1 MIGLLIAA
9 IFPVAVF
16 MIIIYRRD
24 TEKEPKGLLVKCFLG
39 GCVITIPVV
48 FLGLFL
54 DEFNV
59 FNSAAMSSF
68 YDAFVVAA
76 TVEEG
81 FKFLLL
87 YFIIRKRN
95 EFDQH
100 FDGIVYAVFISLG
113 FAFVENVLY
122 VAEYGFGTAVVRAVL
137 AVPAHGLFGVCMGYF
152 FAHAKFSPKYR
163 SGFLLLS
170 FLVPMVLHGLYDFFL
185 MYLDVVD
192 SDGLILLLF
201 FGFIALMICLWVVGI
216 KFIRK
221 HRTKDKQYWRD

>member
-1 MIGLLIAA
+1 MAA
-9 IFPVAVF
+9 FFPVAVF
-16 MIIIYRRD
+16 MIIIYRKD
-24 TEKEPKGLLVKCFLG
+24 TEREPKSLLVKCFLG

-48 FLGLFL
+48 FVGLFL
-54 DEFNV
+54 DGFNV

-81 FKFLLL
+81 FKFLFL
-87 YFIIRKRN
+87 YLIIRKRN

-100 FDGIVYAVFISLG
+100 FDGIVYAVFVSLG

-122 VAEYGFGTAVVRAVL
+122 VAEYGFGTAVLRAVL

-163 SGFLLLS
+163 TVLLFLS
-170 FLVPMVLHGLYDFFL
+170 FLIPMLLHGLYDFLL
-185 MYLDVVD
+185 MYLDAID
-192 SDGLILLLF
+192 NDGVIVLLF
-201 FGFIALMICLWVVGI
+201 LGFVALMICLWGI
-216 KFIRK
+216 GIRFIRK
-221 HRTKDKQYWRD
+221 QHAKDKPFANQQNL